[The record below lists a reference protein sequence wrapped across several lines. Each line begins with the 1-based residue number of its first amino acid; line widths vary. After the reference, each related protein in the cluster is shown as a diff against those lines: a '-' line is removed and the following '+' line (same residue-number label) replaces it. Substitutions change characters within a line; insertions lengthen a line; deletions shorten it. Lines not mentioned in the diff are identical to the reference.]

1 MNFCLLSITELKIIE
16 CIHSSLY
23 VEYYVQTAS
32 KYYLALPR
40 KKEPMNEST
49 QKKPYLSKPTD

>member
-16 CIHSSLY
+16 CIHSSMY

-40 KKEPMNEST
+40 KKEEQISSNPAER
-49 QKKPYLSKPTD
+49 KKQ